1 MIVLMIEDLICHNLI
16 SIANY
21 LVIDPFNVN
30 HLRQLLTVKG
40 EYFFLKYDLH
50 EQIILIELN

>member
-1 MIVLMIEDLICHNLI
+1 MIEDLICHNLI

-21 LVIDPFNVN
+21 LVIDSFNVN
-30 HLRQLLTVKG
+30 HLRQLLTAKG

>member
-1 MIVLMIEDLICHNLI
+1 MIEDLVCHNLI
-16 SIANY
+16 SIANC

-30 HLRQLLTVKG
+30 HLRQLLTVKS
-40 EYFFLKYDLH
+40 EYFLKKYDLH